1 MLELST
7 SLEACLGPR
16 AKDQKIGLTLRT
28 RAAHLLAHDDS
39 EQADTIYKD
48 ITDLYNM
55 RSDLIHGNPHWTKD
69 PQALFEERG
78 YAHIFEKDRM
88 HSLLDRWRDIVRRA
102 ITARL
107 MFADPKLGEPL
118 WPLAG
123 NEPQVDRC
131 LVRKD
136 RRDEWHERI
145 LAGAA
150 AYGLPLLA
158 RAAPPLIDTLERTQ
172 SSGAEARPIQPS
184 EAEMR

>member
-1 MLELST
+1 M
-7 SLEACLGPR
+7 GPR

-107 MFADPKLGEPL
+107 ML
-118 WPLAG
+118 
-123 NEPQVDRC
+123 
-131 LVRKD
+131 
-136 RRDEWHERI
+136 
-145 LAGAA
+145 
-150 AYGLPLLA
+150 
-158 RAAPPLIDTLERTQ
+158 
-172 SSGAEARPIQPS
+172 PIQNSVNRCGRSLAMNLRSTDAWCGRTDATSGMSGSSLAQPPMGCRCS
-184 EAEMR
+184 RGPRLH